1 MLRSRGYVLACYLL
15 RVTLPATV
23 AGGFASRCAASCAEV
38 THWPLL
44 TSRYTFCYR
53 SRWVRLAV
61 RCAPR
66 GVRAVMRWS
75 ATITSRHTYCYC
87 GRGCASWCAAHYAEV
102 TPLGVGRDLLRVTLT
117 AIAAGWCAWQRAV
130 HHAEAARSR
139 VDLQLTSRFTHCYRS
154 RWVRLAGTVSYNEVL
169 AVTCRPSSYA

>member
-1 MLRSRGYVLACYLL
+1 MLACYLL

-38 THWPLL
+38 TPWPLL

-87 GRGCASWCAAHYAEV
+87 GRGCPRGALRTTLRSRRWALAATYFASH
-102 TPLGVGRDLLRVTLT
+102 LLLSQQVGAPGSALCTTLRPRGHALTYNLLRVSLT
-117 AIAAGWCAWQRAV
+117 AIAAGGCA
-130 HHAEAARSR
+130 
-139 VDLQLTSRFTHCYRS
+139 LQAL
-154 RWVRLAGTVSYNEVL
+154 
-169 AVTCRPSSYA
+169 